1 MSLESVFK
9 LSVIMNMID
18 NLTVPMAKVS
28 SGVESSVSKLDGLNQ
43 TFAGMAKSGA
53 VMAGVGAQIKD
64 AAMAPVEATYETRR
78 ALGELSSLGVKDL
91 GTLEDAARS
100 FSDTWAGTTKADFI
114 SAAYDIKSG
123 IASLSDE
130 GVAGYTELAGVT
142 AKATKSSIGEMTN
155 LFASGYGIY
164 KDFYSDMSD
173 MEFGEMFSAGI
184 ATSVKQF
191 KTTGSGMAQAIQ
203 TLGASATTAQVPLEE
218 QLSIL
223 GMLQATMSGS
233 EAGTKYKAFLRSATK
248 GGEELGMSFVDAN
261 NQLLSMPEIMD
272 LLRGKF
278 GETMDAAEKME
289 LQKAFGDA
297 EAVALID
304 LMYGKTG
311 DLQNNIL
318 SLYDTMG
325 QGTGTALEM
334 AAAINEMEPEKFQT
348 LKQQI
353 HNVAEDMGST
363 LLPTVSSAIETIG
376 GLVKSGA
383 EWIKNHQELTRVIML
398 VVLTIGGFL
407 TIAGTLITVIGGV
420 GVIFTK
426 TGGLIGG
433 FIGVIKR
440 LPGMFDTIRI
450 YGMYAGDGIRKGF
463 SVIKSAGSGAISSI
477 KNVALNIA
485 GMAKA
490 AAISGVNALKNMAL
504 GMAGMAKQAVMTAAT
519 AMPGLIASVWGFTA
533 ALLANP
539 ITWVVIGIAALIAGL
554 MLLWNKCEW
563 FRNGVMG
570 VWNAVKSGVTALGNT
585 IKAVFGKIVSVVGN
599 ALGAAKNAVS
609 QKLAGIK
616 ATYEEHGGG
625 IQGVAAVAMEG
636 LKGIWS
642 SGFNALDSLT
652 GGRLSEITGKMS
664 AAFNGMKETVSS
676 AMEGAK
682 QYASEKLNGMRAIY
696 EQQGGGMR
704 GAMAAAMSG
713 VRTVAQDG
721 FNAVDAM
728 TGGKLSGI
736 RNKFSTGIQNV
747 KNVVSNSIS
756 WFRESGKKVMQ
767 TFSDGIT
774 SALSVPVNAVKNGL
788 QRIRNMLPF
797 SDAKTGPLSTLTL
810 SGHRTLTTY
819 ATGIKKA
826 ADAPVQAV
834 KTSLGQ
840 IGKKLMLPLSG
851 VEEEPGTVG
860 IDATR
865 PPARTI
871 ERREVTH
878 EKTESDSTSVTR
890 EKEKGVSINELILNV
905 DFSKLREL
913 PMLLKLIQE
922 IEDYVNANGF
932 TPQEE

>member
-18 NLTVPMAKVS
+18 NLTVPMAKIS
-28 SGVESSVSKLDGLNQ
+28 SGVENSVSKLDGLNQ

-53 VMAGVGAQIKD
+53 VMAGVGSQIKN

-91 GTLEDAARS
+91 GTLEEAARS
-100 FSDTWAGTTKADFI
+100 FSDTWAGTAKADFI

-164 KDFYSDMSD
+164 KDFYPDMSD

-248 GGEELGMSFVDAN
+248 GGEELGLSFTDAN

-318 SLYDTMG
+318 SLYDSLG
-325 QGTGTALEM
+325 QGTGAALEM
-334 AAAINEMEPEKFQT
+334 ATAMNEMEPDKLQT

-363 LLPTVSSAIETIG
+363 LLPTVSSAIDTVG
-376 GLVKSGA
+376 RMVKSGA
-383 EWIKNHQELTRVIML
+383 EWIQNHQELTRVIML
-398 VVLTIGGFL
+398 VVLATGGFL

-433 FIGVIKR
+433 FIGIVKR
-440 LPGMFDTIRI
+440 LPGMFDNIRI

-463 SVIKSAGSGAISSI
+463 SIIKSAGAGAIGSI
-477 KNVALNIA
+477 KSVALNI
-485 GMAKA
+485 GSMAKT
-490 AAISGVNALKNMAL
+490 AAISGVTALKNMAL
-504 GMAGMAKQAVMTAAT
+504 GLVGMAKQAVMTAAT
-519 AMPGLIASVWGFTA
+519 AMPGLISSVWGFTA

-539 ITWVVIGIAALIAGL
+539 ITWVVIGIIALIAGL

-563 FRNGVMG
+563 FRNGVIG
-570 VWNAVKSGVTALGNT
+570 VWNAIKSGVSALGNA
-585 IKAVFGKIVSVVGN
+585 IKAVFGKIVSTIGN
-599 ALGAAKNAVS
+599 ALGAAKNAIS

-616 ATYEEHGGG
+616 STYEAHGGG

-642 SGFNALDSLT
+642 AGFDALDGLT

-664 AAFNGMKETVSS
+664 AAFNGIKETVST

-682 QYASEKLNGMRAIY
+682 QYASEKLNGMRSIY
-696 EQQGGGMR
+696 EQQGGGFR

-713 VRTVAQDG
+713 VRSAAQDG
-721 FNAVDAM
+721 FNAVDTL
-728 TGGKLSGI
+728 TGGKLSEI

-788 QRIRNMLPF
+788 QKIRNMLPF

-819 ATGIKKA
+819 AAGINKA
-826 ADAPVQAV
+826 AGIPAQAV
-834 KTSLGQ
+834 RNSLGQ
-840 IGKKLMLPLSG
+840 IGEKLELPYTRA
-851 VEEEPGTVG
+851 EEEPGTAG

-865 PPARTI
+865 TPVRTI
-871 ERREVTH
+871 ERREVTRE
-878 EKTESDSTSVTR
+878 EKQSHTTSETR
-890 EKEKGVSINELILNV
+890 ERNTGVNIEELILNV
-905 DFSKLREL
+905 DFTKLKEL
-913 PMLLKLIQE
+913 PILLKLIQE
-922 IEDYVNANGF
+922 IEDYVNANGI